1 MKKVLLIDGYNMLYR
16 SRSGFKIGDN
26 PIVFT
31 FFRSLR
37 ALIGR
42 FEPDIVYFVLE
53 GVPRKRLELSPEY
66 KAQRTYTDDDGFSR
80 QRHRIIEMLSQSFP
94 IRVVR
99 HDDYECDDV
108 LANIAYHSHPG
119 DDVIVV
125 SSDTDF
131 YQMPK
136 QHPGVRIYNPI
147 RKAFV
152 DPPDY
157 DYVGWKA
164 LRGDS
169 ADNVAGFP
177 GIGDK
182 RAEKL
187 IRNPEDL
194 IKFLSESPERKAK
207 FQLNHEL
214 IRFHDMRE
222 QMSEIQFLGPVS
234 FIWEDVKTQFEE
246 MDFKSITKDAAWSK
260 FSGTFVNLS

>member
-16 SRSGFKIGDN
+16 SRSGYKVGDN
-26 PIVFT
+26 PIIYT

-37 ALIGR
+37 ALVGR

-53 GVPRKRLELSPEY
+53 GIPKKRLALSPEY
-66 KAQRTYTDDDGFSR
+66 KAQRTYHDDDGFYR
-80 QRHRIIEMLSQSFP
+80 QRTKIIEMLSQSFP

-108 LANIAYHSHPG
+108 LANIVYHTHSS
-119 DDVIVV
+119 DDCIVV

-131 YQMPK
+131 IQLYN
-136 QHPGVRIYNPI
+136 QHPTVQLYNPI

-152 DPPDY
+152 SRPGY
-157 DYVGWKA
+157 DYVTWKS
-164 LRGDS
+164 LKGDN
-169 ADNVAGFP
+169 ADNIAGFS

-187 IRNPEDL
+187 VRNPENL
-194 IKFLSESPERKAK
+194 IAFLSESPERKEK

-214 IRFHDMRE
+214 IRFHDMSD
-222 QMSEIQFLGPVS
+222 QMTEVQFLGPVS

-246 MDFKSITKDAAWSK
+246 MDFKSITKDPAWTK
-260 FSGTFVNLS
+260 FSGTFANLS

>member
-1 MKKVLLIDGYNMLYR
+1 
-16 SRSGFKIGDN
+16 
-26 PIVFT
+26 
-31 FFRSLR
+31 
-37 ALIGR
+37 
-42 FEPDIVYFVLE
+42 
-53 GVPRKRLELSPEY
+53 
-66 KAQRTYTDDDGFSR
+66 
-80 QRHRIIEMLSQSFP
+80 LSQSFP